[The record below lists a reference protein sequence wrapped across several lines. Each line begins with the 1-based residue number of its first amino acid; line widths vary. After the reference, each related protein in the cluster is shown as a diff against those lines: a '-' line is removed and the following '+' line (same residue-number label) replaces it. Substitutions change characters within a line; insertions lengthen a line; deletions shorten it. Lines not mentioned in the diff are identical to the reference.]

1 MNVLGLETSTAVCS
15 VGLFREGK
23 PPVEHSVQESHIH
36 SEKLLTLVQLVARDG
51 EIDLDQIDAIA
62 VSIGPGSFTG
72 LRIGLSTAKG
82 LAYALDKPLVA
93 VSTFEAIAEAARGD
107 HLSARTITVLIDAKK
122 DECYIGQYVVAGERV
137 KETLPVHVRPVDDAR
152 VLVKTEDSSLVLTDR
167 VPDVR
172 RLFGETTQVI
182 DVHASCRGAVVAAIG
197 YRKATANEFADV
209 AALEPTYLKDFVI
222 RTVASV
228 S

>member
-23 PPVEHSVQESHIH
+23 PDIEHSLQESHIH
-36 SEKLLTLVQLVARDG
+36 SEKLLTLVQRVARDG

-72 LRIGLSTAKG
+72 LRIGMSTAKG

-107 HLSARTITVLIDAKK
+107 HPSARTITVLIDAKK

-137 KETLPVHVRPVDDAR
+137 TETVPVHIKLFDDAR
-152 VLVKTEDSSLVLTDR
+152 ALVKTEDSSLVLTDR
-167 VPDVR
+167 VPEIR
-172 RLFGETTQVI
+172 RLLGETTQVI

-197 YRKATANEFADV
+197 CRKATANEFADV
-209 AALEPTYLKDFVI
+209 AALEPMYLKDFVI
-222 RTVASV
+222 RTVVSV
-228 S
+228 P